1 MWSQATHTAKARAT
15 MTAVVISVRTGSE
28 RPQRSHFL
36 CHFTC
41 FALPCLTAPHPH
53 EEHVTTPVS
62 QTRTRET
69 GDLLRDARPGKPA
82 LTPGPLAAAADGPT
96 GPRSASRCCQPAE
109 LQPRHTIASVRHT
122 RMERVLS

>member
-41 FALPCLTAPHPH
+41 FALPCLTAPHPTRNMLPLPCH
-53 EEHVTTPVS
+53 RRELGRQVT
-62 QTRTRET
+62 
-69 GDLLRDARPGKPA
+69 
-82 LTPGPLAAAADGPT
+82 
-96 GPRSASRCCQPAE
+96 C
-109 LQPRHTIASVRHT
+109 
-122 RMERVLS
+122 